1 MEPRASVPDH
11 APEGERRRAGT
22 PGAHRLRGLLQ
33 LQDVQAGYGDLRI
46 LHGISLELAA
56 GGRLAMIGRNGS
68 GKSTTLKSIMG
79 LARVTA
85 GRIVFDGRDIT
96 RLSPRERA
104 LAGLGYVPQT
114 RDIFP
119 SLSVEENL
127 VAGLKGRP
135 RRCVDEA
142 YQLFPRLAQR
152 RNNGGNQLSG
162 GEQQMLTVARA
173 LLGRPRLLLLDEPL
187 EGLAPIICADLVTTF
202 ERLARETG
210 VAMLLVEQKADEALR
225 FARDAVVLE
234 HGEVVHA
241 GASAALLARPALVEQ
256 YVGVAGEAMPEATRP

>member
-1 MEPRASVPDH
+1 MSC
-11 APEGERRRAGT
+11 
-22 PGAHRLRGLLQ
+22 LLQ
-33 LQDVQAGYGDLRI
+33 LHDIQAGYGELRI

-56 GGRLAMIGRNGS
+56 AGRLAMIGRNGS
-68 GKSTTLKSIMG
+68 GKSTTLKAIMG
-79 LARVTA
+79 LARITS
-85 GRIVFDGRDIT
+85 GRVIFDGQDVT
-96 RLSPRERA
+96 RLTPRERA

-114 RDIFP
+114 RDVFA

-142 YQLFPRLAQR
+142 YQLFPRLAER
-152 RNNGGNQLSG
+152 RRNGGNQLSG

-187 EGLAPIICADLVTTF
+187 EGLAPIICADLMGTF

-210 VAMLLVEQKADEALR
+210 VAMLLVEQKADEALH
-225 FARDAVVLE
+225 FAQDAVVLE
-234 HGEVVHA
+234 HGEVAHA
-241 GASAALLARPALVEQ
+241 GPSARLLAQPELLGQ
-256 YVGVAGEAMPEATRP
+256 YVGVAGAARSESHRP